1 MNAWRFITLV
11 LAALAIGAPLAHVL
25 EMPVRRTYDPAL
37 YVTVTHTLYR
47 YFGIVGAMIEVG
59 AVVGA
64 VVWAA
69 GLGRSRTSA
78 VSAHRWVVAGAA
90 CLVLAHVLFWLLVNP
105 VNQAFAAWT
114 PTAVP
119 PGLDPVPRPVGVHPC
134 RPRGTLPAWLLR
146 SPGVGVHGSAHT
158 RRGTSGRNYRVGA
171 SGRRDPARPGAGI
184 SGFGPQ

>member
-1 MNAWRFITLV
+1 MNAWRFVTLV

-78 VSAHRWVVAGAA
+78 VSAHRWAMAGAA
-90 CLVLAHVLFWLLVNP
+90 CLVLAHALFWLLVNP

-119 PGLDPVPRPVGVHPC
+119 PDWTRLRDQWEFTHAARAGFFLLGFCALLASVFRAPPT
-134 RPRGTLPAWLLR
+134 PRG
-146 SPGVGVHGSAHT
+146 G
-158 RRGTSGRNYRVGA
+158 RRGETTG
-171 SGRRDPARPGAGI
+171 
-184 SGFGPQ
+184 